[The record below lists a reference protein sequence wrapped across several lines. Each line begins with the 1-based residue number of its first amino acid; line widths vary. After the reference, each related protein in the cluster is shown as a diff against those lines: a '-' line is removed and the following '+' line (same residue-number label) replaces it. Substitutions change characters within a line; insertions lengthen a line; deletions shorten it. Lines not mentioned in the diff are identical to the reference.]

1 MKAWIP
7 NLFTATNLFCG
18 MLALMFVAQD
28 APKAATVAV
37 AVALLMDFLDGFA
50 ARLLGVSSAIGKE
63 LDSLADAVTFGAVP
77 GMIMAR
83 LIAESLGQG
92 FPPAPW
98 WGGEGF
104 PWYLMG
110 FLIAVFSA
118 LRLAR
123 FNLDERQLDAFYGV
137 PTPANAMLIVS
148 LWMVGET
155 MPESLMARTL
165 SIPWVLVAI
174 SLVSAWLLVADLRL
188 ISLKFKNYRWG
199 ENMFRFLLLGG
210 SVMLLVWFRFAGV
223 PFIFLLYLSLS
234 ILDNIRLRRRP
245 PA

>member
-28 APKAATVAV
+28 APTAATAAV
-37 AVALLMDFLDGFA
+37 AVALLMDFLDGFV
-50 ARLLGVSSAIGKE
+50 ARLLHVSSAVGKE
-63 LDSLADAVTFGAVP
+63 LDSLADCVTFGAVP

-83 LIAESLGQG
+83 LISEAMGDTFPAAHWLGDG
-92 FPPAPW
+92 
-98 WGGEGF
+98 GF
-104 PWYLMG
+104 PWYLSG

-137 PTPANAMLIVS
+137 PTPANTMLIVS

-155 MPESLMARTL
+155 LPGSLMAQVL
-165 SIPWVLVAI
+165 GIPWVLVGITLLA
-174 SLVSAWLLVADLRL
+174 SWLLVADVRL
-188 ISLKFKNYRWG
+188 ISLKFKNLQWG

-210 SVMLLVWFRFAGV
+210 SLLLLGVYRFAGV

-234 ILDNIRLRRRP
+234 MLDNVRTRRR
-245 PA
+245 ARK